1 LAGKEHHVLA
11 PRDARDRR
19 RYWVWVTRP
28 EYYLDEDGSER
39 ADLDPGLGYEPG
51 GWWTCHRDTEDG
63 DLVMLYRARKRK
75 DLAYLIETRSAAYSL
90 LDNDVAAEH
99 GWDYGCDY
107 EVIEKFEHP
116 RTLEEMKSDPALRE
130 WGALSARF
138 RRKVYEIPPDTWNH
152 LLDQLSVDRS
162 ASERRRRR
170 AAKRYALERDIEDR
184 LARDLR
190 PFRRHGFN
198 LELRARQH
206 VLRRGGRADL
216 VCYDRAAARY
226 VIIELKRGLASR
238 NAVAQLLSY
247 RASISEEF
255 PARSPP
261 IGILVGDRLDN
272 EASGIIDDDER
283 LLFVALD
290 EIR

>member
-1 LAGKEHHVLA
+1 MPLGRRACF
-11 PRDARDRR
+11 ARRGA
-19 RYWVWVTRP
+19 
-28 EYYLDEDGSER
+28 LC
-39 ADLDPGLGYEPG
+39 DPA
-51 GWWTCHRDTEDG
+51 
-63 DLVMLYRARKRK
+63 RARSSPVTPPGAFEQGLRPLPSGDATTGDAQPVEAGSGFRRPKPR
-75 DLAYLIETRSAAYSL
+75 YLLRLTRSAAYSL
-90 LDNDVAAEH
+90 LDDDVAAEH

-116 RTLEEMKSDPALRE
+116 LTLEEMKSDPALRE
-130 WGALSARF
+130 WGALRARF

-152 LLDQLSVDRS
+152 LLDRLSVDRD

-190 PFRRHGFN
+190 PFRKHGFN

-216 VCYDRAAARY
+216 VCYDRDANRY

-247 RASISEEF
+247 RASINEEF

-272 EASGIIDDDER
+272 EASGIIEDDER